1 MAYEI
6 LTVKH
11 GDPNRYS
18 HNCHREFLR
27 SLDSHSMRPIFLPGE
42 WKGMTSKIK
51 FLWRYL
57 QSGKHTGSHVIFT
70 DCFDLV
76 FGNHALKRPNDL
88 WPEMMDRFK
97 SFGVPFVAN
106 AEKNC
111 FPFPELAPHF
121 EKFMPK
127 GCASPFKFLNSGF
140 MIANTEAMV
149 EILRFMRPD
158 EIPDDYRGT
167 DGKMVHPGDQDFF
180 QVAFLEQPVPMKL
193 DYDGLLCTA
202 CHGVEPNEI
211 RIFQTATTTG
221 IVDLLFHQNCD
232 RLGPMCWH
240 FNGGKVSSLMSK
252 VFRSLR
258 L

>member
-1 MAYEI
+1 
-6 LTVKH
+6 
-11 GDPNRYS
+11 
-18 HNCHREFLR
+18 
-27 SLDSHSMRPIFLPGE
+27 MRPIFLPGE

-57 QSGKHTGSHVIFT
+57 QSGKHTGSHVIFA

-76 FGNHALKRPNDL
+76 FGNPALKRPNDL
-88 WPEMMDRFK
+88 WPEMMERFK

-121 EKFMPK
+121 SKFVPK
-127 GCASPFKFLNSGF
+127 GCASPFRYLNSGF
-140 MIANTEAMV
+140 FIAEVDALMQ
-149 EILRFMRPD
+149 ILQHMRPD
-158 EIPDDYRGT
+158 ELRDDYQENGVW
-167 DGKMVHPGDQDFF
+167 KHPADQECY

-193 DYDGLLCTA
+193 DYEGLLCVA
-202 CHGVEPNEI
+202 CHDVSLEEI
-211 RIFQTATTTG
+211 WQITNRPP
-221 IVDLLFHQNCD
+221 L
-232 RLGPMCWH
+232 PMAYH
-240 FNGGKVSSLMSK
+240 FNGQKRPEVMSK